1 MKDFLDNDIKIN
13 DSVIY
18 MDLSRDDRFKKFKK
32 GTVIEITDKFIKI
45 KTKTGKI
52 IKRMPHRVIINNS
65 DMWKD
70 KYLYLAAEFDNYK
83 KHTNNKIQIE
93 VELNKN
99 KILNTLLTTL
109 DNLEM
114 SYEHTKDDGIKI
126 IINDIYNKLKVD
138 YNIITIDE
146 YLKDKKDY
154 VDTNYHEI
162 VSMLSDNTKENN
174 VILSSVQKGFVYNN
188 GKLVR
193 IQKVVVNHLDNDLI

>member
-1 MKDFLDNDIKIN
+1 MDDIKIN

-83 KHTNNKIQIE
+83 NIQTIKFKLR
-93 VELNKN
+93 LN
-99 KILNTLLTTL
+99 
-109 DNLEM
+109 
-114 SYEHTKDDGIKI
+114 
-126 IINDIYNKLKVD
+126 
-138 YNIITIDE
+138 
-146 YLKDKKDY
+146 
-154 VDTNYHEI
+154 
-162 VSMLSDNTKENN
+162 
-174 VILSSVQKGFVYNN
+174 
-188 GKLVR
+188 
-193 IQKVVVNHLDNDLI
+193 